1 MPLFIKSL
9 LNQPRDFSR
18 HRDRAWFLFG
28 KALMD
33 GCTKAT
39 HLYMREIPKGIC
51 QEHLGESLR
60 LNGDIM
66 GI

>member
-1 MPLFIKSL
+1 M
-9 LNQPRDFSR
+9 SR

>member
-1 MPLFIKSL
+1 
-9 LNQPRDFSR
+9 
-18 HRDRAWFLFG
+18 
-28 KALMD
+28 MD

-60 LNGDIM
+60 LNGDII

>member
-1 MPLFIKSL
+1 MSIFMKSL
-9 LNQPRDFSR
+9 FKPPSDFSR
-18 HRDRAWFLFG
+18 RRDRAWFLFG

>member
-1 MPLFIKSL
+1 MSIFIISLFKPPGDL
-9 LNQPRDFSR
+9 SR

-60 LNGDIM
+60 LNGDII